1 MTFKNTTP
9 THKDQNLL
17 IKAVVGGSAADI
29 IKAMQ
34 QSRTIGKAIS
44 IDSTSD
50 LIEIMVVLPPPFF
63 IPLIG
68 IRRNQDNQRI

>member
-1 MTFKNTTP
+1 MIDEWVLSSQLPAIKILTTYIPMTFKNTTP

-34 QSRTIGKAIS
+34 QEKQRSQSGRPS
-44 IDSTSD
+44 L
-50 LIEIMVVLPPPFF
+50 LI
-63 IPLIG
+63 
-68 IRRNQDNQRI
+68 QRPT

>member
-34 QSRTIGKAIS
+34 QEKQRSLAIQANKS
-44 IDSTSD
+44 INSS
-50 LIEIMVVLPPPFF
+50 LYMRYYL
-63 IPLIG
+63 
-68 IRRNQDNQRI
+68 